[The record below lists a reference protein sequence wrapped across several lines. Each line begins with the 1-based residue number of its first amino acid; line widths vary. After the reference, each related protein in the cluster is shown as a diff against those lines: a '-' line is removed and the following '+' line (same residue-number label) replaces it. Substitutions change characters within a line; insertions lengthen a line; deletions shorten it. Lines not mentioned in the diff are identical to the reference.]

1 MTSVSIVL
9 SNSLTLVSSFE
20 LGISLPDS
28 SQAESGH
35 KDTLIPETETATE
48 TDKQGIIDLGFR
60 SLL

>member
-35 KDTLIPETETATE
+35 KDTLIPETETE